1 MDLSN
6 LPRDQVPDLDRNQ
19 VENERK
25 KYWDQ
30 FFEKYEKL
38 GAECASTVGLDDIDK
53 PDVVEEGLRGVKRRN
68 LELPVSKTLRTWIE
82 EHEDEIDELTT
93 IAGPPSVDEE
103 EISQEEYESDSD
115 DLADLIDDREN
126 IPPDVGGSLPSS
138 PPSSP
143 PDSPVDLSD
152 SDSERLLY
160 TPNLPSTTSSIFAP
174 LSISENLN
182 YKDKLV
188 FSPQLSSSR
197 NNSFAL
203 SEAAPTTNLNCS
215 ACHTET
221 NYSTKLGLN
230 ESEFKCD
237 SCMMDDSHPDCHDE
251 CDNCK
256 KIAAQLDARRI
267 HRDNVEGEKKVIIV
281 GEDLDEKGLKDS
293 NDIEEDAKHQEKENK
308 VLKEDDKGEKV
319 LLCDDEKKP
328 VIK

>member
-6 LPRDQVPDLDRNQ
+6 LPKDQVPGLDRNQ
-19 VENERK
+19 VENDRK

-30 FFEKYEKL
+30 FFEKYEEL
-38 GAECASTVGLDDIDK
+38 GAECTSTVGLEDIDK
-53 PDVVEEGLRGVKRRN
+53 PDLVAEGLRGVKRRN
-68 LELPVSKTLRTWIE
+68 LEFPVSKTLRTWVE
-82 EHEDEIDELTT
+82 QHEDEIDELTT

-126 IPPDVGGSLPSS
+126 IPPDVEGYLPSS

-143 PDSPVDLSD
+143 QHSPVDLSD

-160 TPNLPSTTSSIFAP
+160 TPNLPSTTCSIFAP

-182 YKDKLV
+182 YKDKLI

-203 SEAAPTTNLNCS
+203 SEALPTNNLNCS

-221 NYSTKLGLN
+221 NYSTRLGLD

-237 SCMMDDSHPDCHDE
+237 SCMMDDSHPDCHDD

-256 KIAAQLDARRI
+256 KIAAQLEARWI
-267 HRDNVEGEKKVIIV
+267 HRENMEGEKEVIRI
-281 GEDLDEKGLKDS
+281 GEEHEEKGLKDS
-293 NDIEEDAKHQEKENK
+293 KDIDEDAKHQEKEKN
-308 VLKEDDKGEKV
+308 VLKKEDKDERV
-319 LLCDDEKKP
+319 LLGDEKKP
-328 VIK
+328 VLK

>member
-1 MDLSN
+1 M
-6 LPRDQVPDLDRNQ
+6 PGLDRNQ
-19 VENERK
+19 VENDRK

-30 FFEKYEKL
+30 FFEKYEEL
-38 GAECASTVGLDDIDK
+38 GAECTSTVGLEDIDK
-53 PDVVEEGLRGVKRRN
+53 PDVVAEGLRGVKRRN
-68 LELPVSKTLRTWIE
+68 LEFPVSKTLRTWVE
-82 EHEDEIDELTT
+82 QHEDEIDELTT

-126 IPPDVGGSLPSS
+126 IPPDVEGYLPSS

-143 PDSPVDLSD
+143 QHSPVDLSD

-160 TPNLPSTTSSIFAP
+160 TPNLPSTTCSIFAP

-182 YKDKLV
+182 YKDKLI

-203 SEAAPTTNLNCS
+203 SEALPTNNLNCS

-221 NYSTKLGLN
+221 NYSTRLGLD

-237 SCMMDDSHPDCHDE
+237 SCMMDDSHPDCHDD

-256 KIAAQLDARRI
+256 KIAAQLEARWI
-267 HRDNVEGEKKVIIV
+267 HRENMEGEKEVIRI
-281 GEDLDEKGLKDS
+281 GEEHEEKGLKGS
-293 NDIEEDAKHQEKENK
+293 KDIDEDAKHQEKEKN
-308 VLKEDDKGEKV
+308 VLKKEDKDERV
-319 LLCDDEKKP
+319 LLGDDENKP
-328 VIK
+328 VLK

>member
-1 MDLSN
+1 MDLSD
-6 LPRDQVPDLDRNQ
+6 LPKDQVQGLDRNQ

-25 KYWDQ
+25 KYWEQ
-30 FFEKYEKL
+30 FFEKYEEL
-38 GAECASTVGLDDIDK
+38 GAECTSTVGLEDIDK
-53 PDVVEEGLRGVKRRN
+53 PDVVAEGLRGIKSRN
-68 LELPVSKTLRTWIE
+68 LQIPVSKTLRMWVE
-82 EHEDEIDELTT
+82 EHGDEIDELTT

-103 EISQEEYESDSD
+103 EISQEEYESDGD

-126 IPPDVGGSLPSS
+126 IPPDVARYMPSS

-143 PDSPVDLSD
+143 HHSLVDLSG

-160 TPNLPSTTSSIFAP
+160 TPNLPSTTRSIFAP

-203 SEAAPTTNLNCS
+203 SEAAPNTNLNCS

-221 NYSTKLGLN
+221 NYSTKLGLD

-237 SCMMDDSHPDCHDE
+237 SCMMDDPHPDCHDD

-256 KIAAQLDARRI
+256 KIAAQLEARWI
-267 HRDNVEGEKKVIIV
+267 HRDNVEGEEEGIII
-281 GEDLDEKGLKDS
+281 GEEPEEELKDS
-293 NDIEEDAKHQEKENK
+293 KRIDEVAKHQVEVKRFEEGYKDEKVVVLSDEEKEP
-308 VLKEDDKGEKV
+308 V
-319 LLCDDEKKP
+319 LL
-328 VIK
+328 